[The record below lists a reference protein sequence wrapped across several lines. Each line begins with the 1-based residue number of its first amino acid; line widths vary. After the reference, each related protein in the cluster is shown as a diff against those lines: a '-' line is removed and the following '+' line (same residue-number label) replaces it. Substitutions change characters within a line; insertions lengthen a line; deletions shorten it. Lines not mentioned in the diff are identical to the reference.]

1 MRCLVMDMVQNAN
14 SGHPGSAIS
23 MAPVLY
29 TLYARAAGLA
39 LEFAL
44 FRRGNC
50 YLRKKPKQSGPGSPL
65 SGPGSPV

>member
-29 TLYARAAGLA
+29 TLYARAAGLV
-39 LEFAL
+39 LEFAVFQHCFEGRIVTL
-44 FRRGNC
+44 G
-50 YLRKKPKQSGPGSPL
+50 KKPKQSGPGSR
-65 SGPGSPV
+65 V